1 VELFGSAW
9 AQLGA
14 VGLLG
19 VFVLML
25 ATGRLMPR
33 STAKA
38 LVDQANAGRD
48 FYRSAAAASDE
59 RADLIARQNGELL
72 QAMRTVETLVRA
84 WGPGPRRDEAA

>member
-1 VELFGSAW
+1 MELFGSAW

-33 STAKA
+33 STARA
-38 LVDQANAGRD
+38 LVDQANTTAGRWQ
-48 FYRSAAAASDE
+48 SAAEASDE
-59 RADLIARQNGELL
+59 RADLFARQNAELL
-72 QAMRTVETLVRA
+72 QAMRTLETLVRA
-84 WGPGPRRDEAA
+84 WGPSPRGDT